1 MAFNVYSRYPNIDWV
16 MLSLDI
22 YFWLG
27 MSVII
32 GIEIGVDVILRLTTD
47 KYGKD
52 FYRKVHLSVLVCIA
66 LEILW
71 YIIR

>member
-1 MAFNVYSRYPNIDWV
+1 
-16 MLSLDI
+16 MLALDI

-27 MSVII
+27 MSIVI

-52 FYRKVHLSVLVCIA
+52 FYRKVHLSVLFCIA